1 LESEN
6 FIYSATA
13 TKKSHCIFQHRF
25 KLSHIIFLQG
35 TRGVESDMTIFNH
48 RLYFGEKIGLI
59 EVTNLLHTSHHKPY
73 GDKT

>member
-1 LESEN
+1 M
-6 FIYSATA
+6 
-13 TKKSHCIFQHRF
+13 
-25 KLSHIIFLQG
+25 
-35 TRGVESDMTIFNH
+35 ESDMTIFNH